1 MKKCILSAIA
11 GALAML
17 IAITIAATIH
27 ANKAQTPEEYE
38 HIDYVST
45 ITPEE
50 CYVCGDVMDFAG
62 LPYWGEDNVGI
73 VNLNTFEL
81 LRLEI
86 NRYDDHGNLIKEA
99 AGYMSTGGLSNK
111 ETDTYV
117 HAFTFP
123 DNAYADVKL
132 SGVQYAIDRDSI
144 QSHLCQ
150 TCLDSINDLWFTDQP
165 PAEFAI
171 ISFEDRT
178 IQPLLN
184 AHPWFAA
191 GNYGIDCEFKED
203 GQIDLLIHYCPPRY
217 ENSPSQND
225 GLETD

>member
-1 MKKCILSAIA
+1 MKKYILSAIA

-17 IAITIAATIH
+17 IVITVMATVH
-27 ANKAQTPEEYE
+27 ANKEKAPKKYE

-50 CYVCGDVMDFAG
+50 CYVCGDSGVTLASA
-62 LPYWGEDNVGI
+62 YWDEDNVGI

-81 LRLEI
+81 LYLPI
-86 NRYDDHGNLIKEA
+86 NCYGDHGELIDES
-99 AGYMSTGGLSNK
+99 AGYMTSSGMTDD

-117 HAFTFP
+117 HAYCFP
-123 DNAYADVKL
+123 DNAYADVQL
-132 SGVQYAIDRDSI
+132 SGVQYAIDCDSV
-144 QSHLCQ
+144 QNHLCQ

-171 ISFEDRT
+171 LSFEDRT

-184 AHPWFAA
+184 AHPWFSA

-203 GQIDLLIHYCPPRY
+203 GKVDILIHYMGHKS
-217 ENSPSQND
+217 E
-225 GLETD
+225 